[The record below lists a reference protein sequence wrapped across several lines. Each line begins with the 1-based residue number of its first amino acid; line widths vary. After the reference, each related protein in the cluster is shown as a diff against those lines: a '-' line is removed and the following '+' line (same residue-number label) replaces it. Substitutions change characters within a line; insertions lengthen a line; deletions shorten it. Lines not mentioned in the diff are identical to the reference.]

1 MVEPG
6 LTTRLRQHS
15 RRSGM
20 MVGFSMLVTII
31 ILIAGFI
38 WIYVRMGPLLSDF
51 IPSQAA
57 AVAGT
62 PVTQVSFAA
71 TPAAG
76 NATPQ
81 AAAQE
86 QPTTPPATPTPVW
99 QATHRVAPGGASS
112 GPNIYFRSGP
122 STSSEP
128 ITALAP
134 GTELKFLGKT
144 QPASGVTWMQ
154 FQRQDGSIGW
164 IRNVD
169 VVAIQP

>member
-20 MVGFSMLVTII
+20 MVGFSMLATII

-57 AVAGT
+57 AG
-62 PVTQVSFAA
+62 AA
-71 TPAAG
+71 TPFSQVSIATPG
-76 NATPQ
+76 TGTPQ
-81 AAAQE
+81 AAAQTAL
-86 QPTTPPATPTPVW
+86 QPTAAPQTPTPLW

-122 STSSEP
+122 STSSAP
-128 ITALAP
+128 ITALPP
-134 GTELKFLGKT
+134 GTELKFLGNT

-154 FQRQDGSIGW
+154 FQRQDGSTGW

>member
-20 MVGFSMLVTII
+20 MVGFSMLVTIL

-57 AVAGT
+57 AGAAS
-62 PVTQVSFAA
+62 PVSQVSAAA
-71 TPAAG
+71 TPG

-81 AAAQE
+81 AAT
-86 QPTTPPATPTPVW
+86 QPTAVPQTPTPVW

-122 STSSEP
+122 STASTP
-128 ITALAP
+128 LTALPP

-144 QPASGVTWMQ
+144 QPEGGVTWMQ
-154 FQRQDGSIGW
+154 FERQDGLIGW

-169 VVAIQP
+169 VVAIQA